1 MTASQDLKK
10 LLQMDKK
17 DIKKIKELALKLEII
32 SRDLLKI
39 IDLYEI
45 PSKTKEPKKRN
56 LISELKSTEKIIA
69 DLKSMERNIAEDA
82 LKELKQKELSDIYA
96 GLGGSS
102 QDRKKPKEWIIGK
115 ILWEL
120 FDFKRGHEMLKK

>member
-1 MTASQDLKK
+1 MN
-10 LLQMDKK
+10 KK
-17 DIKKIKELALKLEII
+17 DIKKIKEIALKLETI
-32 SRDLLKI
+32 SRDLFKI
-39 IDLYEI
+39 VDLYDS
-45 PSKTKEPKKRN
+45 PSKINEPSKRKV
-56 LISELKSTEKIIA
+56 ISDLRPTETIIM
-69 DLKSMERNIAEDA
+69 DLKNMERSVAEDK

-102 QDRKKPKEWIIGK
+102 QDRKKPKEWIISK

>member
-1 MTASQDLKK
+1 
-10 LLQMDKK
+10 MDKK
-17 DIKKIKELALKLEII
+17 DIRKIKEMALKLETI
-32 SRDLLKI
+32 SRDLFKI
-39 IDLYEI
+39 IDLYETS
-45 PSKTKEPKKRN
+45 SKTNEPITRK
-56 LISELKSTEKIIA
+56 LIGDLKSTEIIIV
-69 DLKSMERNIAEDA
+69 DLKNMERSVAEDK